1 MNIYFI
7 LIAIISA
14 VLFGVSTPISKY
26 FLTYFNEFQLA
37 GLLYLG
43 AAFGTLP
50 SIIFKG
56 KVHLL
61 KGIDK
66 KNTLYILGSIG
77 FGGILGS
84 VLLLFGLRFSQA
96 SSVSLWLNLELVAT
110 AILGVV
116 FFKDHLDKNTWV
128 GIIITFCAGILLT
141 YSEGNSGVITVL
153 FISMACICWGLDNH
167 FTALIDGITPKQI
180 TFLKGIVTG
189 LVNFSIGM
197 VIDASLP
204 PYQIILGAIVLG
216 VFAYGISIVLY
227 IKSAQHLGATRSQ
240 VIFSSAPFFGFF
252 SSWWIL
258 SEQIG
263 IMHIITALLMGFAI
277 WLIIKTSHKHEHT
290 HNELNHIHDHTH
302 DDGHHTHIHIGKKKS
317 IRHSHKHNHEE
328 DKHDHPHYPDLHH
341 RHDH

>member
-1 MNIYFI
+1 M
-7 LIAIISA
+7 
-14 VLFGVSTPISKY
+14 LFGVSTPISKY
-26 FLTYFNEFQLA
+26 LLTYFNEFQLA

-43 AAFGTLP
+43 AAVGTLP
-50 SIIFKG
+50 SIIFKEE
-56 KVHLL
+56 VQAL
-61 KGIDK
+61 KRIDK
-66 KNTLYILGSIG
+66 KNALYILGSIG

-116 FFKDHLDKNTWV
+116 FFKDHLDKNTWI

-141 YSEGNSGVITVL
+141 YNEGSSGIIAVL

-167 FTALIDGITPKQI
+167 FTALIDGITATQI

-189 LVNFSIGM
+189 LMNFAIGM
-197 VIDASLP
+197 VIDGDLP
-204 PYQIILGAIVLG
+204 SYQIILGAIVLG
-216 VFAYGISIVLY
+216 VFSYGISIVLY

-240 VIFSSAPFFGFF
+240 VIFSSAPFFGFL

-277 WLIIKTSHKHEHT
+277 WLIIQTSHKHQHS
-290 HNELNHIHDHTH
+290 HDELNHIHVHTH
-302 DDGHHTHIHIGKKKS
+302 DDEHHDHGHSRKQVTLRHIHK
-317 IRHSHKHNHEE
+317 HKHEKT
-328 DKHDHPHYPDLHH
+328 KHDHPHFPDLHH